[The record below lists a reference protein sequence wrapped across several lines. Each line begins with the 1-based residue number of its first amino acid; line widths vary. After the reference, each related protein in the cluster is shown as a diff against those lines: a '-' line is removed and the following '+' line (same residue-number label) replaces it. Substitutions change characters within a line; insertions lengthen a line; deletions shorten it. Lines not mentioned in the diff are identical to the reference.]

1 MSVSDYIKKYFEP
14 TSDGIRVR
22 DIVRESVT
30 SAPVSVSRGIG
41 QGALRGFAAAGTG
54 LYDLG
59 AKILGTVF
67 PSSKQELVRNRPVL
81 TPSTYFQREL
91 YGTDK
96 PITPKA
102 AVDTTKN
109 IAQGVTRTVA
119 SVGITAGNVPTQ
131 MVNRAIP
138 SLKQPLPFDSSI
150 QTNNNP
156 FSNAVFGGQPVKTLQ
171 QSSADVKQ
179 FLEPY
184 IGERGAGLSAYPL
197 VGLGVALDLS
207 GFGGGKS
214 IKTGVKTFVEGEV
227 PEAFWKFIAST
238 RNKTVLENAFKDI
251 GVKDLSTVDDLV
263 RASIPA
269 STSEEAKIAIN
280 TAWANRVKKLG
291 TSTIATQ
298 AQAAAERK
306 TKGLAP
312 IVPEKSLATKEA
324 VAKGVERKFITS
336 VKEALLKLK
345 GKVAGQYIPRSTDD
359 LAIMAKNFIKDD
371 LLGAERKALTETGE
385 DAVAIASELI
395 KKYGDDAA
403 RATDPTQ
410 ANMLYDKAAEI
421 ANTLAPKLTEQGRA
435 IQAASILG
443 RMTPEGQVRF
453 AAREIQKF
461 NETAKIKIPEL
472 SGEQTKSI
480 VEEMKVISDMPDGI
494 EKAMRFQKLQN
505 TIQDLVPT
513 PLIKKVIAVWKSG
526 LLTGI
531 KTQTLNLFSN
541 LSHATL
547 EVVKDIPAAAV
558 DSVASLFTGQRTKTF
573 TTRGIISGVKEG
585 FAKGLR
591 YLKTGFDERNIGAKL
606 DYKRVNFGK
615 GLVAKAFQ
623 TYTDTVFKILGA
635 ADQPSYYGALSHSL
649 KDQAFAQGKNAGLKG
664 KELLTFAEEIVSSPT
679 EQMIRYAV
687 ADATTAVFQNKTT
700 LGEAAKK
707 IQSIPYVGEII
718 VPFGRTPSSVA
729 MQIINYSPVGIVK
742 TIIENIG
749 RGKFDQRLFSQGLG
763 RGITGIAILAIGT
776 ALAKGGLIA
785 LDYPQG
791 DEREQELQKAEGVKN
806 NAIKIGDKWRSPT
819 VLGPAGNILLV
830 GAHFKKALEESG
842 SPTEALSMATLGS
855 AKSFTEQTFLTGIQ
869 NAVNAVIDPERY
881 AKSYLPNLIA
891 SFVPTIVSD
900 TARATDPLERRP
912 QTITERI
919 QARIPVARRGLEP
932 QVDVLGREKERVGN
946 PLEVLADPTRPS
958 KDTST
963 FVSKELRRLMDNG
976 KRVSPTVLGDRN
988 GFKALSQEENTRLWK
1003 FTGEIVSD
1011 KLGSLFS
1018 REDYQSKEDDQKEK
1032 IVEYIIK
1039 QAQINSRAAMAIEL
1053 TDGLQGEEL
1062 RAKLSKLKDGE
1073 LITREVFKKYLELR

>member
-312 IVPEKSLATKEA
+312 IVPEKSLATQPIKETQGLT
-324 VAKGVERKFITS
+324 GVPS
-336 VKEALLKLK
+336 
-345 GKVAGQYIPRSTDD
+345 
-359 LAIMAKNFIKDD
+359 
-371 LLGAERKALTETGE
+371 
-385 DAVAIASELI
+385 
-395 KKYGDDAA
+395 
-403 RATDPTQ
+403 
-410 ANMLYDKAAEI
+410 
-421 ANTLAPKLTEQGRA
+421 
-435 IQAASILG
+435 
-443 RMTPEGQVRF
+443 
-453 AAREIQKF
+453 
-461 NETAKIKIPEL
+461 
-472 SGEQTKSI
+472 
-480 VEEMKVISDMPDGI
+480 
-494 EKAMRFQKLQN
+494 N
-505 TIQDLVPT
+505 TIVAPSLP
-513 PLIKKVIAVWKSG
+513 KSG
-526 LLTGI
+526 RDT
-531 KTQTLNLFSN
+531 N
-541 LSHATL
+541 LSPSLTRTL
-547 EVVKDIPAAAV
+547 
-558 DSVASLFTGQRTKTF
+558 S
-573 TTRGIISGVKEG
+573 
-585 FAKGLR
+585 
-591 YLKTGFDERNIGAKL
+591 
-606 DYKRVNFGK
+606 
-615 GLVAKAFQ
+615 
-623 TYTDTVFKILGA
+623 
-635 ADQPSYYGALSHSL
+635 
-649 KDQAFAQGKNAGLKG
+649 
-664 KELLTFAEEIVSSPT
+664 
-679 EQMIRYAV
+679 
-687 ADATTAVFQNKTT
+687 
-700 LGEAAKK
+700 
-707 IQSIPYVGEII
+707 
-718 VPFGRTPSSVA
+718 
-729 MQIINYSPVGIVK
+729 
-742 TIIENIG
+742 
-749 RGKFDQRLFSQGLG
+749 
-763 RGITGIAILAIGT
+763 
-776 ALAKGGLIA
+776 
-785 LDYPQG
+785 
-791 DEREQELQKAEGVKN
+791 
-806 NAIKIGDKWRSPT
+806 
-819 VLGPAGNILLV
+819 PAG
-830 GAHFKKALEESG
+830 ADKS
-842 SPTEALSMATLGS
+842 TL
-855 AKSFTEQTFLTGIQ
+855 
-869 NAVNAVIDPERY
+869 Y
-881 AKSYLPNLIA
+881 
-891 SFVPTIVSD
+891 
-900 TARATDPLERRP
+900 
-912 QTITERI
+912 
-919 QARIPVARRGLEP
+919 
-932 QVDVLGREKERVGN
+932 
-946 PLEVLADPTRPS
+946 TRPS
-958 KDTST
+958 QLNNLDD
-963 FVSKELRRLMDNG
+963 VSIYSNYTRRSAFEQAKQDMPLPP
-976 KRVSPTVLGDRN
+976 S
-988 GFKALSQEENTRLWK
+988 RLN
-1003 FTGEIVSD
+1003 
-1011 KLGSLFS
+1011 
-1018 REDYQSKEDDQKEK
+1018 
-1032 IVEYIIK
+1032 
-1039 QAQINSRAAMAIEL
+1039 QIL
-1053 TDGLQGEEL
+1053 LDH
-1062 RAKLSKLKDGE
+1062 
-1073 LITREVFKKYLELR
+1073 